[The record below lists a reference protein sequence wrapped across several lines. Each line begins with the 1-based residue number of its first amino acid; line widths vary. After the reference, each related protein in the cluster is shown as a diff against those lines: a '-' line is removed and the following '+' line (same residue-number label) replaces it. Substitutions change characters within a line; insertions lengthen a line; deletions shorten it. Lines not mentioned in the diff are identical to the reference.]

1 MGVLPMKQK
10 TSVIVPVYNS
20 SEYITR
26 CIDSVIGQKYADIE
40 VVIID
45 DGSQDNSLAICKDIA
60 SKDSRVKVFSQ
71 PNCGAS
77 SARNSGLD
85 ISTGEYVMFV
95 DSDDW
100 IEPEMLDG
108 MMRVFLDNPG
118 IQIVQTRVPED
129 MKDREGDQVLSGTQ
143 AVKYLLEGSWW
154 GPVCKLIR
162 RELISGVRFPEA
174 TLSEDY
180 LFNYQLFNNSEF
192 VYYLDKCYYHRTNRP
207 GSLSK
212 IQLSKRK
219 FDEFYNV
226 KEVCDRVSI
235 DYPQYKLLA
244 DSHLAGTCLKLL
256 FLIFENRAEK
266 QYADEMELVLD
277 CIRDNYYSFLK
288 NPNINQHQR
297 ILLASCFSKASA
309 RFSERVYHILK

>member
-1 MGVLPMKQK
+1 MNQK
-10 TSVIVPVYNS
+10 SSIIVPVYNS
-20 SEYITR
+20 SKYINR

-100 IEPEMLDG
+100 IEPDMIDG
-108 MMRVFLDNPG
+108 MMNVFRDNPEV
-118 IQIVQTRVPED
+118 QIVQTRVPAD
-129 MKDREGDQVLSGTQ
+129 MKNQLGNQFLCCNEAIRC
-143 AVKYLLEGSWW
+143 LLEGSWW
-154 GPVCKLIR
+154 GPYCKLIR
-162 RELISGVRFPEA
+162 RDLIGDTRFPEK
-174 TLSEDY
+174 TISEDY
-180 LFNYQLFNNSEF
+180 LFNYLLFNKAN
-192 VYYLDKCYYHRTNRP
+192 YIQYLDTCYYHRTDRP
-207 GSLSK
+207 DSLSK

-226 KEVCDRVSI
+226 KEVRDRVSI

-266 QYADEMELVLD
+266 QYTDEMELVLD

>member
-1 MGVLPMKQK
+1 MNQK
-10 TSVIVPVYNS
+10 SSIIVPVYNS
-20 SEYITR
+20 SKYINR
-26 CIDSVIGQKYADIE
+26 CIDSVIGQKYADLE

-45 DGSQDNSLAICKDIA
+45 DGSNDDSLAVCKDIA
-60 SKDSRVKVFSQ
+60 SRDSRVKVFSQ
-71 PNCGAS
+71 PNSGAS
-77 SARNSGLD
+77 SARNRGLD
-85 ISTGEYVMFV
+85 IATGGYVMFV

-100 IEPEMLDG
+100 IEPEMLDR
-108 MMRVFLDNPG
+108 MVRVFKYNPE

-129 MKDREGDQVLSGTQ
+129 MKDQVGDQSFNGTR
-143 AVKYLLEGSWW
+143 AVKCLLEGSWW
-154 GPVCKLIR
+154 GPYCKLIR
-162 RELISGVRFPEA
+162 RDLLGDTRFPEK
-174 TLSEDY
+174 TISEDY
-180 LFNYQLFNNSEF
+180 LFNYLLFNKAN
-192 VYYLDKCYYHRTNRP
+192 YIQYLDTCYYHRTDRP
-207 GSLSK
+207 DSLSK

-226 KEVCDRVSI
+226 KEVSDRVDI

-256 FLIFENRAEK
+256 FMVFENRAEK
-266 QYADEMELVLD
+266 QYSGELELILD
-277 CIRDNYYSFLK
+277 CIHDNYFSFLK

>member
-1 MGVLPMKQK
+1 MV
-10 TSVIVPVYNS
+10 SIIVPVYNS
-20 SEYITR
+20 SDYINR

-45 DGSQDNSLAICKDIA
+45 DGSNDDSLAICKDIA

-71 PNCGAS
+71 PNSGAS
-77 SARNSGLD
+77 LARNRGLD
-85 ISTGEYVMFV
+85 IATGGYVMFV

-100 IEPEMLDG
+100 IAPDMIEIMMSVFQANPE
-108 MMRVFLDNPG
+108 
-118 IQIVQTRVPED
+118 IQIVQTRVPGD
-129 MKDREGDQVLSGTQ
+129 MKDREGDQVLSGAQ

-174 TLSEDY
+174 TISEDY
-180 LFNYQLFNNSEF
+180 LFNYQLFNNSEC
-192 VYYLDKCYYHRTNRP
+192 VYYLDKCYYHRTDRP
-207 GSLSK
+207 DSLSK

-226 KEVCDRVSI
+226 KEVRDRVSI

-244 DSHLAGTCLKLL
+244 DSHLACTCLKLL

-266 QYADEMELVLD
+266 QYTDEMELVLD

>member
-1 MGVLPMKQK
+1 MKQK

-100 IEPEMLDG
+100 IEPDMIDG
-108 MMRVFLDNPG
+108 MMNVFRDNPEV
-118 IQIVQTRVPED
+118 QIVQTRVPAD
-129 MKDREGDQVLSGTQ
+129 MKNQVGNQFLCCNE
-143 AVKYLLEGSWW
+143 AIRCLLEGSWW
-154 GPVCKLIR
+154 GPCCKLIR
-162 RELISGVRFPEA
+162 RDLIGDTRFPEK
-174 TLSEDY
+174 TISEDY
-180 LFNYQLFNNSEF
+180 LFNYLLFNKAN
-192 VYYLDKCYYHRTNRP
+192 YIQYLDTCYYHRTDRP
-207 GSLSK
+207 DSLSK

-226 KEVCDRVSI
+226 KEVRDRVSI

-266 QYADEMELVLD
+266 QYTDEMELVLD

>member
-1 MGVLPMKQK
+1 MV
-10 TSVIVPVYNS
+10 SIIVPVYNS
-20 SEYITR
+20 SDYINR

-45 DGSQDNSLAICKDIA
+45 DGSNDDSLAICKDIA

-71 PNCGAS
+71 PNSGAS
-77 SARNSGLD
+77 LARNRGLD
-85 ISTGEYVMFV
+85 IATGGYVMFV

-100 IEPEMLDG
+100 IAPDMIERMMSVFQANPE
-108 MMRVFLDNPG
+108 
-118 IQIVQTRVPED
+118 IQIVQTRVPGD
-129 MKDREGDQVLSGTQ
+129 MKDREGDQVLSGAQ

-174 TLSEDY
+174 TISEDY
-180 LFNYQLFNNSEF
+180 LFNYQLFNNSEC

-226 KEVCDRVSI
+226 KEVSDRVDI

-256 FLIFENRAEK
+256 FMVFENRAEK
-266 QYADEMELVLD
+266 QYSGELELILD
-277 CIRDNYYSFLK
+277 CIHDNYFSFLK

-297 ILLASCFSKASA
+297 ILLASCFSKASS
-309 RFSERVYHILK
+309 RFSERVYHLLK

>member
-1 MGVLPMKQK
+1 MKQK

-100 IEPEMLDG
+100 IEPDMIDG
-108 MMRVFLDNPG
+108 MMNVFRDNPEV
-118 IQIVQTRVPED
+118 QIVQTRVPAD
-129 MKDREGDQVLSGTQ
+129 MKNQVGNQFLCCNE
-143 AVKYLLEGSWW
+143 AIRCLLEGSWW
-154 GPVCKLIR
+154 GPCCKLIR
-162 RELISGVRFPEA
+162 RDLIGDTRFPEK
-174 TLSEDY
+174 TISEDY
-180 LFNYQLFNNSEF
+180 LFNYLLFNKAN
-192 VYYLDKCYYHRTNRP
+192 Y
-207 GSLSK
+207 
-212 IQLSKRK
+212 I
-219 FDEFYNV
+219 
-226 KEVCDRVSI
+226 
-235 DYPQYKLLA
+235 QYK
-244 DSHLAGTCLKLL
+244 
-256 FLIFENRAEK
+256 
-266 QYADEMELVLD
+266 
-277 CIRDNYYSFLK
+277 
-288 NPNINQHQR
+288 
-297 ILLASCFSKASA
+297 
-309 RFSERVYHILK
+309 